1 MQLLD
6 VKFGPFPHAAPQ
18 DGTSELV
25 DLQHV
30 LLGIFFRQAKDLLEN
45 HRDITHQVYRIIVND
60 DLPRDVE
67 LFGGTRFLLHHRV
80 FD

>member
-6 VKFGPFPHAAPQ
+6 VKLGSFPHATPQ
-18 DGTSELV
+18 DGPSKLV

-30 LLGIFFRQAKDLLEN
+30 LLRIFFRQAEDFLEN
-45 HRDITHQVYRIIVND
+45 HRDITHQVHRVIVND
-60 DLPRDVE
+60 DLPGNIE
-67 LFGGTRFLLHHRV
+67 FFGGTRFLLDHRV